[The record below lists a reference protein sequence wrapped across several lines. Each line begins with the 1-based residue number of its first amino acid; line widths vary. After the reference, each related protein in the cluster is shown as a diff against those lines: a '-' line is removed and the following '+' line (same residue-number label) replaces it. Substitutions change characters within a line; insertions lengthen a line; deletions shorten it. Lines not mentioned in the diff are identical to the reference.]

1 MPICAK
7 IFERLIFNSLFEYL
21 EKYKLP
27 SAHQSGFRANNSC
40 VDKLLSIVH
49 NIYAAFD
56 THSTLESR
64 GVFLDMCKTFDKI
77 WHEELIFKLKSVGIS
92 DTLLDLIGS
101 FLENRFQRVF
111 SNAQISERLAI
122 KAGVPQESILGL
134 LFFSN
139 LC

>member
-1 MPICAK
+1 
-7 IFERLIFNSLFEYL
+7 
-21 EKYKLP
+21 
-27 SAHQSGFRANNSC
+27 
-40 VDKLLSIVH
+40 
-49 NIYAAFD
+49 
-56 THSTLESR
+56 
-64 GVFLDMCKTFDKI
+64 MCKTFDKI

-134 LFFSN
+134 LFFLIYVNDLSIYVISTIK
-139 LC
+139 LFVF